1 MTPFDIGSDG
11 STGFLVTG
19 MVPGIVTNNK
29 DPDGLGRVKVV
40 LPILGVDA
48 GAQGSNQKGIETDW
62 APVLSFAAGN
72 GRGGFFLPE
81 IDDEVLVSF
90 LLGDVNRPFV
100 VGASWNNVDKPP
112 QKNADGKNNIKQITT
127 RSGNTLLFDDT
138 DGKARI
144 QIFDKGNKDE
154 ITISAK
160 DNTIS
165 IKSEKAINLTSASGE
180 VTIKAKN
187 IKVEAQSSLSMTASS
202 ISIKSTGSLNLN
214 GSSVELKSNGM
225 VSVKGS
231 IINLN

>member
-1 MTPFDIGSDG
+1 MNPMDVRAEA
-11 STGFLVTG
+11 STGHFVTG
-19 MVPGIVTNNK
+19 LVPGIVTNNK

-40 LPILGVDA
+40 LPILGVDS
-48 GAQGSNQKGIETDW
+48 GQTNSNKQGVETDW

-72 GRGGFFLPE
+72 GRGGYFLPE
-81 IDDEVLVSF
+81 IKDEVLVSF

-100 VGASWNNVDKPP
+100 VGASWNSQDKPP
-112 QKNADGKNNIKQITT
+112 QTNGDGKNNIKQITT

-144 QIFDKGNKDE
+144 QLFDKDGKDE
-154 ITISAK
+154 IVISAK

-165 IKSEKAINLTSASGE
+165 IKSEKAINLTSANGV
-180 VTIKAKN
+180 VTIKAKS
-187 IKVEAQSSLSMTASS
+187 IKVEAQSDLSMTAKS
-202 ISIKSTGSLNLN
+202 ISIKSSGSLNLE
-214 GSSVELKSNGM
+214 GSSVALKSNGM

>member
-1 MTPFDIGSDG
+1 MMPFDFNGDG
-11 STGFLVTG
+11 SSGLMVTG
-19 MVPGIVTNNK
+19 LVPGIVTNNK
-29 DPDGLGRVKVV
+29 DPDGLGRIKVV

-48 GAQGSNQKGIETDW
+48 GQQGGGQKGIETDW

-72 GRGGFFLPE
+72 GRGGYFLPE

-100 VGASWNNVDKPP
+100 VGASWNSVDKPP
-112 QKNADGKNNIKQITT
+112 QTNSDGKNNIKQITT

-138 DGKARI
+138 DGNAKI
-144 QIFDKGNKDE
+144 QIFDKGGKDE
-154 ITISAK
+154 IVISAK

-165 IKSEKAINLTSASGE
+165 IKSEKAINLTSASGV
-180 VTIKAKN
+180 VTVKAKS
-187 IKVEAQSSLSMTASS
+187 IKIEAQSDLSMTANS
-202 ISIKSTGSLNLN
+202 ISIKSNGSLSLS

>member
-1 MTPFDIGSDG
+1 MNPLDFRAGSSADLFVAG
-11 STGFLVTG
+11 L
-19 MVPGIVTNNK
+19 VPGIVTNNK

-40 LPILGVDA
+40 LPLLGVDS
-48 GAQGSNQKGIETDW
+48 GQQGGDQQGVETDW

-72 GRGGFFLPE
+72 GRGGYFLPE
-81 IDDEVLVSF
+81 IKDEVLVAF

-100 VGASWNNVDKPP
+100 VGASWNGQDKPP
-112 QKNADGKNNIKQITT
+112 QTNGDGKNNMKQITT

-138 DGKARI
+138 DGAAKI
-144 QIFDKGNKDE
+144 QLFDKDGKDE
-154 ITISAK
+154 IVLSAK

-165 IKSEKAINLTSASGE
+165 IKSEKAINLTSANGV
-180 VTIKAKN
+180 VTIQAKS
-187 IKVEAQSSLSMTASS
+187 IKVEAQSDLSMSAKT
-202 ISIKSTGSLNLN
+202 ISIKSSGSLSLE